1 MINCRSVGWHTR
13 ARSSSNCRRKE
24 SKWSANSSWVRLSAH
39 VSDTGNE
46 RVCRY
51 NWHSA
56 GSMGWPFSV
65 LKCKY
70 VSQIKYTETI
80 LSNSTGKLLWFEI
93 TKMLIAFKKN
103 KFIVLFIIISG
114 TLSFSISSKFRDLST
129 LYSSDISVAEA
140 HVIAAIDRR
149 NRSRR

>member
-1 MINCRSVGWHTR
+1 
-13 ARSSSNCRRKE
+13 
-24 SKWSANSSWVRLSAH
+24 
-39 VSDTGNE
+39 
-46 RVCRY
+46 
-51 NWHSA
+51 
-56 GSMGWPFSV
+56 MGWPFSV

-140 HVIAAIDRR
+140 RVVCTRCDRCSGRSTQPVAPMIAATIALCKHPVKHTLK
-149 NRSRR
+149 